1 MNESNQDRNP
11 PAFWILALIV
21 LVVVIAYL
29 AISTWLLPNIEVRGQ
44 FGDSFGA
51 VNALFSGLAFAGLIS
66 ALFLQRSELQL
77 QRDELRLTRNELA
90 AQSAAQKEQA
100 NTALKAA
107 AINAL
112 AALLPLHIK
121 RLDALSPSPA
131 KGQQDQKV
139 RQLEAQLEALLNEVA
154 P

>member
-1 MNESNQDRNP
+1 MNAHKQDRDP

-21 LVVVIAYL
+21 LLVVIAYFL
-29 AISTWLLPNIEVRGQ
+29 ISAWLFPSIEIRGQ

-66 ALFLQRSELQL
+66 ALFLQRNELQL
-77 QRDELRLTRNELA
+77 QRDELRLTRHELA

-100 NTALKAA
+100 DTALKAA

-121 RLDALSPSPA
+121 RLDALTPSPA

-139 RQLEAQLEALLNEVA
+139 RQLEAQLEALLQEVA